1 MSTGS
6 MSKNP
11 DWENTMLS
19 QDQKDALQEIANIG
33 MGQAGASI
41 ARVLDEFVQ
50 LSIPRILVV
59 PPQEVPAA
67 LASAVGDRT
76 VSAVRQA
83 FHSAMRGEAIVIYG
97 ENRCNDL
104 ADLMG
109 YERDL
114 DHSSERELLLDVS
127 NILVGA
133 CLGGIAEQLA
143 MSIGFS
149 APSLL
154 VDAVPIED
162 LLTSCDISWDTAL
175 LVEVSFRLEQRSFA
189 CHLVMLLPE
198 SEVAELATALDRFLE
213 AYQ

>member
-1 MSTGS
+1 
-6 MSKNP
+6 
-11 DWENTMLS
+11 MLS

-114 DHSSERELLLDVS
+114 DHSSERKLLLDVS

-162 LLTSCDISWDTAL
+162 LLTSCEISWDTAL

>member
-11 DWENTMLS
+11 DGEDTMLS

-109 YERDL
+109 YERAL

>member
-1 MSTGS
+1 MSMGS

-11 DWENTMLS
+11 DGKTTMLS

-162 LLTSCDISWDTAL
+162 LLTSCEISWDTAL